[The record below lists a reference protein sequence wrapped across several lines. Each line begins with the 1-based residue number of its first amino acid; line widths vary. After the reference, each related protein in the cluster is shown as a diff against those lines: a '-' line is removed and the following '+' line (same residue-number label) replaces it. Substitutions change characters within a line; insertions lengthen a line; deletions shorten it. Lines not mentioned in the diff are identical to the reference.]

1 MADDEEIDIEGD
13 DDAPLLFDHKDDALA
28 LPDLPGYDQNWM
40 FDQGQSWTFD
50 EDMDEQSRSAI
61 EKMLQEEQL
70 YIHGRSH
77 SSYPGEASGS
87 RMKAQKSK
95 PRAAP
100 HLPSHGQ
107 PWTEE
112 EKSLFETG
120 LEIYGR
126 SWTSIAQFVQ
136 TRTPLQ
142 VKNYARHFF
151 KTKEKEDTAEDDGDK
166 TSFANEETNSS
177 AASSTSVTCPG
188 TPKRKRPQE
197 TKCATPKTE
206 QTPKKVKVVRKLE
219 ETLIQCDPVLQQ
231 EGKVQELS
239 TTAIPDKYGHMQ
251 VVQKVEEGEDEE
263 VDVEGEESGEEAVME
278 LRSTCGLTPA
288 VATSD
293 HNSFEEPTLE
303 GTETEHHPA
312 LDAISQHD
320 SETSKQE
327 TSEEGNPYPMDG
339 HFLPVFPWQPDDT
352 QNRVIVERIEGTVG
366 LSSVRGDKEV
376 RPVPSVEQNTYVP
389 HPDMFQAQ
397 TTLLD
402 FEKPPGYEEGFQ
414 ETAERESKVTD
425 TQAKASESETE
436 VTERQTESPVN
447 TAHVQTFRDAF
458 MEGIENLSESVSSS
472 EADLKT
478 TIQDVVDQGN
488 IYKTQEAI
496 SENEIETADNGNVKQ
511 QNTPTSAVEF
521 SAERLQSLAAP
532 SESVSVDNT
541 NTATAS
547 SSTVKTCSSYTL
559 DIPEGKAKPD
569 LAGAEKWSCEE
580 GMSSHADSLTF
591 SDSDS
596 GKETRDL
603 LRCGT
608 EFQGHSEDETS
619 DTGQAEEAFFPFKK
633 PTEEVVLDRSVVTEE
648 EKEVNKEFFDGRQ
661 TKTPERYLKIRNHLL
676 DCWERSKPDYLR
688 KTVAR
693 AGLRNCGDV
702 NCIGRIHGYLE
713 RIGAINFG
721 CEEAN
726 RGEFPVAKVGVKR
739 NPQGQDDQ
747 LARQAARLESMRP
760 RRQKLVRT
768 AYGDWTDGTE
778 REGLTIEHVT
788 SDELEKQDGEVPQIR
803 PSRSRAP
810 RTNFNSFSYDPFK
823 LVPCKR
829 FSEESPAPFS
839 VKIHATALVTI
850 DMHAHISTAEVIGLL
865 GGVFH
870 RDPGALEVASAEP
883 CNSLSTGM
891 QCEMDPVSQTQAS
904 EALSQAGY
912 AVVGWYHSHPT
923 FAPNPSVR
931 DIETQ
936 TKFQEWF
943 AQGGSP
949 FIGIIVNPY
958 SSTRISPLSRVTC
971 LTISSEWE
979 HIRKYN
985 IPFQFDFVV
994 DSAAVRPAEVID
1006 KAKRLAELHGN
1017 SPQRVK
1023 LLNRYAGHTDTT
1035 YMDKMLYSLSGHLC
1049 RGNADSDADGNG
1061 ESLTLLTDIRDIF
1074 ANSWTSSL
1082 GTTPRSSMASL

>member
-28 LPDLPGYDQNWM
+28 IPDLPGYEPNWM

-77 SSYPGEASGS
+77 SSYPGEASSS
-87 RMKAQKSK
+87 RGKTQKSK
-95 PRAAP
+95 TRAAL

-112 EKSLFETG
+112 EKKLFETG

-126 SWTSIAQFVQ
+126 SWTSISQFVQ

-151 KTKEKEDTAEDDGDK
+151 KTKEKEEEPTVTEDDRNK
-166 TSFANEETNSS
+166 PSFSDETKICAS
-177 AASSTSVTCPG
+177 ASSVSPG
-188 TPKRKRPQE
+188 TPKRKRAQE
-197 TKCATPKTE
+197 TKSVTPQKSE
-206 QTPKKVKVVRKLE
+206 QTPKKAKVVRKME
-219 ETLIQCDPVLQQ
+219 EVLGESDSVEQQ
-231 EGKVQELS
+231 EEKVFELS
-239 TTAIPDKYGHMQ
+239 KTTAIPDKYGHMQ

-278 LRSTCGLTPA
+278 LRSTCGLNPA
-288 VATSD
+288 QPTVATSD
-293 HNSFEEPTLE
+293 DTSMGEPTLE
-303 GTETEHHPA
+303 QTDTEEHHS
-312 LDAISQHD
+312 LSNILHED
-320 SETSKQE
+320 SEISKQE
-327 TSEEGNPYPMDG
+327 NSEEENQYPIEE
-339 HFLPVFPWQPDDT
+339 HFHPAESESDAEFPWQPDDT
-352 QNRVIVERIEGTVG
+352 QNRVIVERIEGSVALG
-366 LSSVRGDKEV
+366 SVRVDKDV
-376 RPVPSVEQNTYVP
+376 RAGPTHEQTLYQP
-389 HPDMFQAQ
+389 HPDMFQVQ
-397 TTLLD
+397 NPLIE
-402 FEKPPGYEEGFQ
+402 FEKP
-414 ETAERESKVTD
+414 
-425 TQAKASESETE
+425 
-436 VTERQTESPVN
+436 TERDEEFQKT
-447 TAHVQTFRDAF
+447 
-458 MEGIENLSESVSSS
+458 SEKR
-472 EADLKT
+472 L
-478 TIQDVVDQGN
+478 
-488 IYKTQEAI
+488 
-496 SENEIETADNGNVKQ
+496 
-511 QNTPTSAVEF
+511 
-521 SAERLQSLAAP
+521 ERLDTLSV
-532 SESVSVDNT
+532 SVSVDNT
-541 NTATAS
+541 NALTDS
-547 SSTVKTCSSYTL
+547 SNVADSHNTL
-559 DIPEGKAKPD
+559 DIPEDKTKTD
-569 LAGAEKWSCEE
+569 LNFVGAEKWNCEE
-580 GMSSHADSLTF
+580 AASSHTDNLTYY
-591 SDSDS
+591 SDSES
-596 GKETRDL
+596 GKETGEL

-608 EFQGHSEDETS
+608 ASQVHSEDETS
-619 DTGQAEEAFFPFKK
+619 ETGQAEEAFFTFKK

-648 EKEVNKEFFDGRQ
+648 EKEVHKEFFDGRQ

-676 DCWERSKPDYLR
+676 DCWDRCKPDYLR

-739 NPQGQDDQ
+739 NPQGQDQQ
-747 LARQAARLESMRP
+747 LALQAARLESMRP

-768 AYGDWTDGTE
+768 AYGDWRDGPET
-778 REGLTIEHVT
+778 EGLTIEHVT
-788 SDELEKQDGEVPQIR
+788 SDELEKPDGEVPQIR
-803 PSRSRAP
+803 PSRPRGPRA
-810 RTNFNSFSYDPFK
+810 NLNSFSYDPFK

-904 EALSQAGY
+904 ESLSQAGY
-912 AVVGWYHSHPT
+912 SVVGWYHSHPT

-958 SSTRISPLSRVTC
+958 SSSRISPLSRVTC

-979 HIRKYN
+979 HIRKY
-985 IPFQFDFVV
+985 I
-994 DSAAVRPAEVID
+994 
-1006 KAKRLAELHGN
+1006 
-1017 SPQRVK
+1017 K

-1049 RGNADSDADGNG
+1049 RGNADSEEEGNS
-1061 ESLTLLTDIRDIF
+1061 ESLSLLTDIRDIF